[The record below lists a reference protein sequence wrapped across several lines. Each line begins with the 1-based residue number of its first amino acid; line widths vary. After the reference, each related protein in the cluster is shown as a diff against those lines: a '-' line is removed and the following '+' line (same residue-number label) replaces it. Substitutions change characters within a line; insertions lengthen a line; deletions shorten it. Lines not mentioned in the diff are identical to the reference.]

1 MTGEDAL
8 DRHFTTVGVL
18 HCVLC
23 KARAPGPLGPGKGRR
38 EAGSVWVAPARQGGG
53 LEPRPDVAVG
63 WGT

>member
-1 MTGEDAL
+1 MTGTSP
-8 DRHFTTVGVL
+8 RWVSFTVCSVRSGL
-18 HCVLC
+18 LGPW
-23 KARAPGPLGPGKGRR
+23 APGPPGPGKGRR